1 MPANAFPEN
10 TSPTFGAQSEAKN
23 RIYTQQLKYVRIKLK
38 KETTR
43 PLRRIEKIS
52 RRCRLNHHLRG
63 QGTATHWF
71 GETLS
76 HRDILENIGLTL
88 RPIIDSIDTGTVCV
102 NRSVPA
108 HGGIDRLHAR
118 FPMTEIIL
126 SILEDLASQGLM
138 VIRLACIAR
147 NDGSVVN
154 VVEQATSMASQNGLL
169 LGALNNGR
177 QVDIIGL
184 LQLLTSLQMV

>member
-1 MPANAFPEN
+1 MA
-10 TSPTFGAQSEAKN
+10 
-23 RIYTQQLKYVRIKLK
+23 
-38 KETTR
+38 
-43 PLRRIEKIS
+43 
-52 RRCRLNHHLRG
+52 
-63 QGTATHWF
+63 
-71 GETLS
+71 
-76 HRDILENIGLTL
+76 
-88 RPIIDSIDTGTVCV
+88 
-102 NRSVPA
+102 
-108 HGGIDRLHAR
+108 
-118 FPMTEIIL
+118 EIIL